1 MGEKND
7 ALLGQ
12 SSVDSGTPLDNAA
25 PLSAEEMAA
34 ISGSVSMPVRLLR
47 AAVAGVALAGFGYF
61 ALAASPDLNKS
72 FQELT
77 GLSIIEP
84 ASSGSGCGAAYVS
97 APGTACGGGS
107 CGTTSCGLSPCGSAP
122 CGSES
127 MCCEE
132 VAVESPCCESSM
144 TVATGAETCCPEVG
158 SACCAAGAEEC
169 PGSCPVANS
178 QAGDEIASQAAE
190 VEGTET
196 IAAES
201 DVVEAP
207 VAESG
212 E

>member
-1 MGEKND
+1 MVEKND

-12 SSVDSGTPLDNAA
+12 TSVDSGTPLDNAA
-25 PLSAEEMAA
+25 PLSAAEMAA
-34 ISGSVSMPVRLLR
+34 ISGSASMPVRLLR

-77 GLSIIEP
+77 GLSVIEP
-84 ASSGSGCGAAYVS
+84 ASSGSSCGAAYVS
-97 APGTACGGGS
+97 APGMECGGGS
-107 CGTTSCGLSPCGSAP
+107 CGSTPCGSTP
-122 CGSES
+122 CGSEA
-127 MCCEE
+127 MCCAEG
-132 VAVESPCCESSM
+132 AVESPCCESSM
-144 TVATGAETCCPEVG
+144 TVATGAETCCPDVS

-201 DVVEAP
+201 DVVVAP